1 MATVRYGTIT
11 DRKQVRALTFLCS
24 SIYFFSYLTRINYKA
39 VLAEIVSTEG
49 ISKEDAALAL
59 TGLFITYGLGQL
71 VSGWLGDRIRPK
83 YLICGGLLLASAM
96 NVLMPLNTDKVS
108 MTVIWSING
117 LGQAMMWPPIVRTLS
132 DFLGD
137 KDYGEAVVKVSWG
150 SCFATILIYVMVPVL
165 IRTVGWRPV
174 FYICAAAATAAAV
187 AVFLALGKFE
197 KISVLAAQAGGE
209 SEVSPMLQPD
219 GKKKLR
225 PGTAGVIMLGAV
237 WLTIVMQGALRDG
250 IDTWMPS
257 YLSEIFGWETSR
269 SIFTGVLLPIA
280 TLFFY
285 RFATFLV
292 DRICHNEMTAA
303 AIIFGGA
310 GAASFILWL
319 LNLGKNNA
327 AAAVAC
333 FVFIVGCTHGV
344 NVILTG
350 FVPRAYKRFGNI
362 SFISG
367 FLNFGTYVG
376 SAAATYGFASLQENL
391 GWSRT
396 IFTWVPISLLG
407 AAVCLVLWPFWKKFL
422 KKDQ

>member
-1 MATVRYGTIT
+1 MHKVSYGTLT
-11 DRKQVRALTFLCS
+11 DRKHVHALTFLCS

-39 VLAEIVSTEG
+39 VLAEIVSSEG

-59 TGLFITYGLGQL
+59 TGLFVAYGLGQL

-83 YLICGGLLLASAM
+83 YLICGGLFLAAAM
-96 NVLMPLNTDKVS
+96 NVLLPLNTDKVS

-137 KDYGEAVVKVSWG
+137 EDYGRAVVKVSWG

-165 IRTVGWRPV
+165 IRTAGWRPV
-174 FYICAAAATAAAV
+174 FYICAASASVAAV
-187 AVFLALGKFE
+187 GIFLALSRFE
-197 KISVLAAQAGGE
+197 RLASGAEESGGVQISPLPGSRGGTA
-209 SEVSPMLQPD
+209 
-219 GKKKLR
+219 LR
-225 PGTAGVIMLGAV
+225 PGTAGVLILAAV
-237 WLTIVMQGALRDG
+237 WLTIVVQGALRDG

-269 SIFTGVLLPIA
+269 SIFTGVLLPVA

-292 DRICHNEMTAA
+292 DKVFHNEMAA
-303 AIIFGGA
+303 AASIFGGA
-310 GAASFILWL
+310 CAASFILWL
-319 LNLGKNNA
+319 FDRGTNNA

-350 FVPRAYKRFGNI
+350 FVPRAYKKYGNI

-376 SAAATYGFASLQENL
+376 SAVATYGFASLQENL
-391 GWSRT
+391 GWGRT
-396 IFTWVPISLLG
+396 IFTWIPIAFFG
-407 AAVCLVLWPFWKKFL
+407 AAVCLALLPFWKKFL
-422 KKDQ
+422 KKDK